1 MTHPTLNDATLFRQ
15 QAFIAG
21 TWCDAADGQRID
33 VDNPANGDII
43 GSVPACTADDTQ
55 TAIEA
60 ARIAQIA
67 WRTKT
72 GSQRADILYS
82 WYQLVLDNVEDLARI
97 MTAEQGKVLAEA
109 RGEVRYAA
117 SFLKWYAEEARRSEG
132 SILTTADPARR
143 VLVIKQPIGVTAAIT
158 PWNFPLAMITRKCGP
173 AIAAGCS
180 MVIKPSELTP
190 FSALALAALA
200 ERAGLPAGLLSV
212 VTGWPAAVGKVLTE
226 SPIVR
231 KLTFTGSTGVGKIL
245 LEQSAATVKKCSME
259 LGGNAPFLVFDDA
272 DVEAAAEGIM
282 QSKFRNA
289 GQTCVCA
296 NRVLVQDGI
305 WDRLLPVI
313 MEKVNALQV
322 GAGLEPGSTIGPLIN
337 EGAVA
342 KVRAHVEDALA
353 KGARHVG
360 APLRTEGRFV
370 WPVVLKGATTEMRVA
385 SEETFGPVIP
395 LFRFKTEE
403 EAVRIANDTPFGLAS
418 YFFTNDIRRL
428 WRVGE
433 ALEFGMIGHNT
444 GAISMESVPFG
455 GVKESGL
462 GREGGHAGMEEFME
476 MKSLHLGGLDV
487 L

>member
-1 MTHPTLNDATLFRQ
+1 
-15 QAFIAG
+15 
-21 TWCDAADGQRID
+21 
-33 VDNPANGDII
+33 
-43 GSVPACTADDTQ
+43 
-55 TAIEA
+55 
-60 ARIAQIA
+60 
-67 WRTKT
+67 
-72 GSQRADILYS
+72 
-82 WYQLVLDNVEDLARI
+82 
-97 MTAEQGKVLAEA
+97 
-109 RGEVRYAA
+109 
-117 SFLKWYAEEARRSEG
+117 
-132 SILTTADPARR
+132 
-143 VLVIKQPIGVTAAIT
+143 
-158 PWNFPLAMITRKCGP
+158 
-173 AIAAGCS
+173 
-180 MVIKPSELTP
+180 MVIKPSEFTP

-226 SPIVR
+226 SPIIR

-245 LEQSAATVKKCSME
+245 LEQSATTVKKCSME

-272 DVEAAAEGIM
+272 DVDAAAEGIM

-305 WDRLLPVI
+305 WDQLLPVI

-353 KGARHVG
+353 KGACYVG
-360 APLRTEGRFV
+360 PPLRTEGRFV
-370 WPVVLKGATTEMRVA
+370 WPVVLEGATTDMRIA
-385 SEETFGPVIP
+385 SEETFGPVLP

-462 GREGGHAGMEEFME
+462 GREGGHAGMEEFLE

-487 L
+487 S

>member
-21 TWCDAADGQRID
+21 TWCDAADGQTID
-33 VDNPANGDII
+33 VDNPANGEII
-43 GSVPACTADDTQ
+43 GSVPSCTADDTQ
-55 TAIEA
+55 KAIEA
-60 ARIAQIA
+60 ARVAQIA
-67 WRTKT
+67 WRSKT
-72 GSQRADILYS
+72 GSQRADILHS
-82 WYQLVLDNVEDLARI
+82 WYQLVLENVEDLARI

-117 SFLKWYAEEARRSEG
+117 SFLKWYAEEARRCEG

-143 VLVIKQPIGVTAAIT
+143 VLVLQQPIGVTAAIT

-212 VTGWPAAVGKVLTE
+212 VTGWPTTVGKVLTD

-272 DVEAAAEGIM
+272 DVDAAAEGIL

-305 WDRLLPVI
+305 WDRLLPAI
-313 MEKVNALQV
+313 MAKVNALQV
-322 GAGLEPGSTIGPLIN
+322 GAGLEPGSTVGPLIN
-337 EGAVA
+337 EGAVT

-353 KGARHVG
+353 KGARYVG
-360 APLRTEGRFV
+360 SPIRTEGRFV
-370 WPVVLKGATTEMRVA
+370 WPVVLEGATTEMRVA
-385 SEETFGPVIP
+385 SEETFGPVLP

>member
-1 MTHPTLNDATLFRQ
+1 MALLDLNDPTLFRQ

-21 TWCDAADGQRID
+21 IWCDGQDSQRID
-33 VDNPANGDII
+33 VDNPATGGII
-43 GSVPACTADDTQ
+43 GSVPACTAQDTQ
-55 TAIEA
+55 KAVEA
-60 ARIAQIA
+60 ARIAQLD
-67 WRTKT
+67 WKRKT
-72 GSQRADILYS
+72 GTQRAEVLAT
-82 WYQLVLDNVEDLARI
+82 WYQLVMDNVEDLATI

-132 SILTTADPARR
+132 SILSTADPARR
-143 VLVIKQPIGVTAAIT
+143 VLVLKQPIGVTAAIT

-190 FSALALAALA
+190 FSALALAVLG
-200 ERAGLPAGLLSV
+200 ERAGLPTGLLSV
-212 VTGWPAAVGKVLTE
+212 ITGLPAAVGKVLTE
-226 SPIVR
+226 SPVVR

-245 LEQSAATVKKCSME
+245 LEQSASTVKKCSME

-272 DVEAAAEGIM
+272 DVDATAEGIM

-305 WDRLLPVI
+305 WNRLLEAV
-313 MEKVNALQV
+313 MRKVEALQV
-322 GAGLEPGSTIGPLIN
+322 GAGMDAGSTIGPLIN
-337 EGAVA
+337 ESAVA
-342 KVRAHVEDALA
+342 KVRAHVEDALS
-353 KGARHVG
+353 KGARYVG

-370 WPVVLKGATTEMRVA
+370 WPVVLEGVTTEMRVA
-385 SEETFGPVIP
+385 HEETFGPVLP
-395 LFRFKTEE
+395 LFRFKMEE
-403 EAVRIANDTPFGLAS
+403 EAVNIANNTPFGLAS

-476 MKSLHLGGLDV
+476 TKSLHLGGLDV
-487 L
+487 

>member
-1 MTHPTLNDATLFRQ
+1 MVQLDLNDSTLFRQ
-15 QAFIAG
+15 QAFVAG
-21 TWCDAADGQRID
+21 IWCDAEEGLRID
-33 VDNPANGDII
+33 VDNPATRAII
-43 GSVPACTADDTQ
+43 GSVPACTAQDTQ
-55 TAIEA
+55 KAIEA
-60 ARIAQIA
+60 ARVAQLA
-67 WRTKT
+67 WRSRT
-72 GSQRADILYS
+72 GAQRAEVLAT
-82 WYQLVLDNVEDLARI
+82 WYQLVMDNMEDLAAI

-109 RGEVRYAA
+109 QGEVRYAA

-132 SILTTADPARR
+132 SILSTADPARR
-143 VLVIKQPIGVTAAIT
+143 VLVLKQPIGVTAAIT

-190 FSALALAALA
+190 FSALALAALG
-200 ERAGLPAGLLSV
+200 ERAGLPTGLLSV
-212 VTGWPAAVGKVLTE
+212 VTGLPATVGKVLTE
-226 SPIVR
+226 SPVVR

-272 DVEAAAEGIM
+272 DAEAAAEGII

-305 WDRLLPVI
+305 WDRLLVAI
-313 MEKVNALQV
+313 MRRVEALQV
-322 GAGLEPGSTIGPLIN
+322 GAGMEAGSTIGPLIN
-337 EGAVA
+337 DSAVA
-342 KVRAHVEDALA
+342 KVRAHVEDALSR
-353 KGARHVG
+353 GASYVG

-370 WPVVLKGATTEMRVA
+370 WPVVLEGVTTQMRVA
-385 SEETFGPVIP
+385 HEETFGPVLP

-403 EAVRIANDTPFGLAS
+403 EAINIANNTPFGLAS

-455 GVKESGL
+455 GIKESGL
-462 GREGGHAGMEEFME
+462 GREGGYAGMEEFLE
-476 MKSLHLGGLDV
+476 TKSLHLGGLDV
-487 L
+487 

>member
-1 MTHPTLNDATLFRQ
+1 MAQPALTDSTLFRQ

-21 TWCDAADGQRID
+21 IWCDAGDNQRID
-33 VDNPANGDII
+33 VDNPATGTII
-43 GSVPACTADDTQ
+43 GSVPACTAQDTQ
-55 TAIEA
+55 QAIEA
-60 ARIAQIA
+60 ARMAQLA
-67 WRTKT
+67 WRRKT
-72 GSQRADILYS
+72 GTQRAEVLAT
-82 WYQLVLDNVEDLARI
+82 WYQLVMDNLEDLATI

-117 SFLKWYAEEARRSEG
+117 SFLKWYAEEARRNEG
-132 SILTTADPARR
+132 SILSTTDPARR
-143 VLVIKQPIGVTAAIT
+143 VLVLKQPIGVTAAIT

-190 FSALALAALA
+190 FSALALAVLG
-200 ERAGLPAGLLSV
+200 ERAGLPTGLLSV
-212 VTGWPAAVGKVLTE
+212 ITGLPAAVGKVLTE
-226 SPIVR
+226 SPVVR

-245 LEQSAATVKKCSME
+245 LGQSAATVKKCSME

-272 DVEAAAEGIM
+272 DVEAAAEGII

-296 NRVLVQDGI
+296 NRVLVQEGI
-305 WDRLLPVI
+305 WDRLLEAV
-313 MEKVNALQV
+313 MRKVEALQV
-322 GAGLEPGSTIGPLIN
+322 GAGMDEGSTIGPLIN
-337 EGAVA
+337 DSAVA
-342 KVRAHVEDALA
+342 KVRAHVEDALSR
-353 KGARHVG
+353 GARYVG

-370 WPVVLKGATTEMRVA
+370 WPVVLEGVTTEMRVA
-385 SEETFGPVIP
+385 HEETFGPVLP

-403 EAVRIANDTPFGLAS
+403 EAIDIANNTPFGLAG

-455 GVKESGL
+455 GIKESGL
-462 GREGGHAGMEEFME
+462 GREGGHAGMEEFLE
-476 MKSLHLGGLDV
+476 TKSLHLGGLDV
-487 L
+487 

>member
-1 MTHPTLNDATLFRQ
+1 MTQPTLNDATLFRQ

-143 VLVIKQPIGVTAAIT
+143 VLVLKQPIGVTAAIT

-259 LGGNAPFLVFDDA
+259 LGGNAPFLVFNDA

-370 WPVVLKGATTEMRVA
+370 WPVVLEGATTEMRVA
-385 SEETFGPVIP
+385 SEETFGPVLP

-418 YFFTNDIRRL
+418 YFSPTIF
-428 WRVGE
+428 
-433 ALEFGMIGHNT
+433 A
-444 GAISMESVPFG
+444 AC
-455 GVKESGL
+455 
-462 GREGGHAGMEEFME
+462 
-476 MKSLHLGGLDV
+476 GGLAKHWNSE
-487 L
+487 

>member
-1 MTHPTLNDATLFRQ
+1 MTQPTLNDATLFRQ

-143 VLVIKQPIGVTAAIT
+143 VLVLKQPIGVTAAIT

-259 LGGNAPFLVFDDA
+259 LGGNAPFLVFNDA

-370 WPVVLKGATTEMRVA
+370 WPVVLEGATTEMRVA
-385 SEETFGPVIP
+385 SEETFGPVLP

>member
-21 TWCDAADGQRID
+21 SWCDAADGQTID
-33 VDNPANGDII
+33 VENPANGDII

-55 TAIEA
+55 RAIEG
-60 ARIAQIA
+60 ARVAQIA
-67 WRTKT
+67 WRNKT
-72 GSQRADILYS
+72 GSHRAEILNA
-82 WYQLVLDNVEDLARI
+82 WYQLVLDNVEDLALI
-97 MTAEQGKVLAEA
+97 MTTEQGKVLAEA

-143 VLVIKQPIGVTAAIT
+143 VLVLKQPIGVTAAIT

-226 SPIVR
+226 SPVVR
-231 KLTFTGSTGVGKIL
+231 KLTFTGSTGIGKIL

-305 WDRLLPVI
+305 WDQLLPVI
-313 MEKVNALQV
+313 MAKMNVLQV
-322 GAGLEPGSTIGPLIN
+322 GAGLDANSTIGPLIN
-337 EGAVA
+337 EAAVT

-353 KGARHVG
+353 KGARYVG
-360 APLRTEGRFV
+360 SPLRTEGRFV
-370 WPVVLKGATTEMRVA
+370 WPVVLEGVTTDMRVA
-385 SEETFGPVIP
+385 HEETFGPVLP
-395 LFRFKTEE
+395 LFRFKEEE

-462 GREGGHAGMEEFME
+462 GREGGHAGMDEFME
-476 MKSLHLGGLDV
+476 IKSLHLGGLDV

>member
-1 MTHPTLNDATLFRQ
+1 MTHPLLNDATLLRQ

-21 TWCDAADGQRID
+21 AWCDAADGQRLT
-33 VDNPANGDII
+33 VDNPATGEII
-43 GSVPACTADDTQ
+43 GSVPACTAQDTQ
-55 TAIEA
+55 KAIEA
-60 ARIAQIA
+60 ARTAQQI
-67 WRTKT
+67 WRTTT
-72 GSQRADILYS
+72 GAHRAEVLNA
-82 WYQLVLDNVEDLARI
+82 WYQLVMDNVEDLAQI

-117 SFLKWYAEEARRSEG
+117 SFLQWYAQEARRSEG
-132 SILTTADPARR
+132 SILQTADPARR
-143 VLVIKQPIGVTAAIT
+143 VLVLKQPIGVTAAIT

-212 VTGWPAAVGKVLTE
+212 VTGLPAAVGKVLTE

-245 LEQSAATVKKCSME
+245 LEQSASTVKKCSME

-305 WDRLLPVI
+305 WERLLPVV
-313 MEKVNALQV
+313 MTKVNALQV
-322 GAGLEPGSTIGPLIN
+322 GVGTKPESTIGPLIN
-337 EGAVA
+337 EAAVS
-342 KVRAHVEDALA
+342 KVRAHVEDALS
-353 KGARHVG
+353 KGARYVG

-370 WPVVLKGATTEMRVA
+370 WPVVLDNVTTDMRVA
-385 SEETFGPVIP
+385 HEETFGPVLP

-403 EAVRIANDTPFGLAS
+403 EAVSIANQTPFGLAS
-418 YFFTNDIRRL
+418 YFFTNDVRRL

-455 GVKESGL
+455 GIKESGL
-462 GREGGHAGMEEFME
+462 GREGGHAGLEEFME